1 MSKKR
6 NIFVDEENNPAVTTY
21 RVLQSVFQVVFHT
34 RLKMHNQAKDYFLSI
49 LHHFLW
55 WHHTCTPTFLSC
67 DLKKFLRLR
76 SGSYSKTDEWIT
88 AKEIRHKD
96 SAILSPDGSINF
108 LHWLPFQHS
117 FVHHRVRSNR
127 TMWWQDVFTL
137 HLFILHC
144 TRSSYRGHYNP
155 LQNRGAS
162 RKPLQTK
169 QLY

>member
-1 MSKKR
+1 MR
-6 NIFVDEENNPAVTTY
+6 RII
-21 RVLQSVFQVVFHT
+21 LQSLPTEFCRVCSK
-34 RLKMHNQAKDYFLSI
+34 LYFTQDWRCTTKPRIISSLFSI
-49 LHHFLW
+49 
-55 WHHTCTPTFLSC
+55 TFC
-67 DLKKFLRLR
+67 DDIILAHQHSSPVTSKNFLRLR